1 MSSSYFAA
9 IGRAADAPP
18 DISKTNY
25 LDTETDMTKPVNQQI
40 DQLQKGWETHYNQ
53 LIKQWDH
60 MHKGQQNRPQQILDT
75 LKGIKTTKEE
85 WDDWMKWYQ
94 PHQAFVK
101 RVNNQIDKVSKLDPN
116 SAEYKFMMSN
126 LGAGDPDVDAEIN
139 NSPAYEA
146 NKSKSLEGGYELI
159 KTNPLLAQLL
169 LNGVND
175 TFGNDS
181 SMVSDMANLKNTM
194 AKWYQMAHAS
204 MEIFSGEFTEDGEPI
219 YWTYDNAPT
228 ERKQEFH
235 DIATAWFVKNHE
247 DVARGRFGKYKK
259 DFVAKLIEEDRT
271 RQTAVLETHKS
282 AVLENQKQTFL
293 KDLELKSKDD
303 PSYPITFM
311 EQQLSFPEHLNANG
325 DPEHRIVR
333 NKTEGYMMDL
343 LDNESWDMKDI
354 EKFGDVEFNAF
365 GHEKPVKVKDHW
377 PKMYERLEAKANNVA
392 TAKAE
397 ELANEKKAN
406 EARYITETVENWEDG
421 DDKTIHDV
429 IGAETKFRDTF
440 GYATNAPLPAHAAP
454 LLNLYYKMQ
463 VDDIDIASELRDR
476 RYRLKQKVVEAD
488 LQGITDPR
496 LKEKL
501 RKELVESP
509 GGYTQGDGN
518 TAGTSAWRDNRVK
531 SVVNAHTQETELN
544 TSKTKRW
551 WSNYD
556 QAIAAFDSKY
566 QELISLPDMTPAKA
580 SQLALEYVEGQIGKT
595 RKIVVGEGKNG
606 EKVYGE
612 IPQWDQRPGVQY
624 DPDEAQV
631 WISHAKSYE
640 KDYKGTISS
649 AKQLEG
655 ETPHVESGAQYLKDM
670 DEGKLGLQIPQYWR
684 YLGRTLKKDPHRLLR
699 DRLVSLGFLKPDEL
713 TFPEEGLAGEELLV
727 NPTASKTLRFM
738 IKNPKND
745 WMIETSKSPTAKVNG
760 EYLAIRNEGG
770 YYESIEDVLE
780 KPLKEITVADIVG
793 LIANNA
799 GYTNIG
805 AFDLTTGGVLELIED
820 SSIPL
825 DTIWDKDGQDFLY
838 LARLRQK
845 AEKAN
850 KNSGVSANYRR
861 LVTIDKNLHEQFKA
875 IAGDL
880 PPWLDIDTLQPEVAK
895 ELVKM
900 LTTREE

>member
-25 LDTETDMTKPVNQQI
+25 LETETDMTKPVNQQI
-40 DQLQKGWETHYNQ
+40 DELQKGWETHYNQ

-75 LKGIKTTKEE
+75 LKGIKSTKEE
-85 WDDWMKWYQ
+85 WDEWMKWYG

-101 RVNNQIDKVSKLDPN
+101 RVNNQIDRVSKLDPN
-116 SAEYKFMMSN
+116 SPEYKFMMSN
-126 LGAGDPDVDAEIN
+126 LGAGDPDVDAEID
-139 NSPAYEA
+139 NSASHA
-146 NKSKSLEGGYELI
+146 ASKSKSLEGGYELI
-159 KTNPLLAQLL
+159 KTEPILGQLL
-169 LNGVND
+169 MNGVNN
-175 TFGNDS
+175 TFGNESD
-181 SMVSDMANLKNTM
+181 MVSDMNNLSNTM
-194 AKWYQMAHAS
+194 GKWYKMAHAS

-228 ERKQEFH
+228 DKKQEFH
-235 DIATAWFVKNHE
+235 DIITAWFIKNHE
-247 DVARGRFGKYKK
+247 DVARGRFGRYKK
-259 DFVAKLIEEDRT
+259 DFIAKLIAEDRT
-271 RQTAVLETHKS
+271 RQTEVLETHKA
-282 AVLENQKQTFL
+282 AVIENQKQTFL
-293 KDLELKSKDD
+293 KDLEVRTADD

-325 DPEHRIVR
+325 NPEHKIVR

-343 LDNESWDMKDI
+343 LENENWDI
-354 EKFGDVEFNAF
+354 ENIIAFGDVEFNAF

-377 PKMYERLEAKANNVA
+377 PKMYKRLISKANTVSKE
-392 TAKAE
+392 KAE

-406 EARYITETVENWEDG
+406 ESRYVIETVENWEQG
-421 DDKTIHDV
+421 DDKTVNDV
-429 IGAETKFRDTF
+429 IAADRKFRDTF
-440 GYATNAPLPAHAAP
+440 GYSNTDPLPPHAAP

-463 VDDIDIASELRDR
+463 VDDIDIASKLRDR
-476 RYRLKQKVVEAD
+476 RYRLKQKIVEAD

-496 LKEKL
+496 LKERLK
-501 RKELVESP
+501 KELVDAP
-509 GGYTQGDGN
+509 GGYEKGDGN
-518 TAGTSAWRDNRVK
+518 TPGTAAWRENRVK
-531 SVVNAHTQETELN
+531 SIVNAHTQETELN

-556 QAIAAFDSKY
+556 QAIAAFDDKY
-566 QELISLPDMTPAKA
+566 QELINLPDMTPAKA
-580 SQLALEYVEGQIGKT
+580 SQLALEYVQDQIGKT
-595 RKIVVGEGKNG
+595 RKVVIGQINGKN
-606 EKVYGE
+606 EYGE

-624 DPDEAQV
+624 DPDQADI
-631 WISHAKSYE
+631 WISHANSYAE
-640 KDYKGTISS
+640 DYEGTVSS
-649 AKQLEG
+649 TSPLEG
-655 ETPHVESGAQYLKDM
+655 ESAHIESGAKYIKNM
-670 DEGKLGLQIPQYWR
+670 NEGKLGLQIPQYFR

-699 DRLVSLGFLKPDEL
+699 DRLVSLGILKDGEL
-713 TFPEEGLAGEELLV
+713 SFPEEGLPGERLLI

-745 WMIETSKSPTAKVNG
+745 WMLETSKSPTAKLNG
-760 EYLAIRNEGG
+760 EYLAIRNAGG

-780 KPLKEITVADIVG
+780 KPLNEITVNDIVN
-793 LIANNA
+793 LIRGNSD
-799 GYTNIG
+799 YTNIG
-805 AFDLTTGGVLELIED
+805 AFDLTAGGLMDLIVD
-820 SSIPL
+820 SGIPL

-845 AEKAN
+845 SQRAN
-850 KNSGVSANYRR
+850 QKSGVLADYRR
-861 LVTIDKNLHEQFKA
+861 LVNIDKTLHEQFRT

-880 PPWLDIDTLQPEVAK
+880 PPWLEIDTLQPEVAK